1 MPVYKGFYTME
12 EALPFARVN
21 IGHNFEVEEGG
32 SPISTLKANLEM
44 EENLQEEE
52 MERLKEKVSLLES
65 QAVMRELT
73 IRNQQRKISEQ
84 ERDFDQII
92 QQNDDLLQRITKH
105 QKTGIPYCNKH
116 SNAYLCD

>member
-1 MPVYKGFYTME
+1 ME

-73 IRNQQRKISEQ
+73 IRN
-84 ERDFDQII
+84 
-92 QQNDDLLQRITKH
+92 
-105 QKTGIPYCNKH
+105 
-116 SNAYLCD
+116 